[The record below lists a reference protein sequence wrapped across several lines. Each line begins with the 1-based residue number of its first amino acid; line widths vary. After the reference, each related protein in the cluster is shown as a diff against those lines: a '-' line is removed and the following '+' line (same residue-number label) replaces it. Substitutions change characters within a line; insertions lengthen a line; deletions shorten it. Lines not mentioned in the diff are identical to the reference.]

1 MILIFI
7 NVHREAKKCRSRLD
21 KINNNIDETENCLE
35 HKILYKFYIALS
47 DIVQIHTLCR
57 SCVTWLYKI
66 HAYMKKMKVE
76 CRISIFISFSAE
88 PKAGKLFYV
97 M

>member
-1 MILIFI
+1 MSIEKLK
-7 NVHREAKKCRSRLD
+7 NAGQGWTKR
-21 KINNNIDETENCLE
+21 NNNIDEAENCLE
-35 HKILYKFYIALS
+35 HKMLYKFYIALS

-66 HAYMKKMKVE
+66 HAYIKKMKVE
-76 CRISIFISFSAE
+76 YRISIFISFSAGC
-88 PKAGKLFYV
+88 KAGKLFYV